1 MGEKNKTS
9 DKSDKKSER
18 LVIKRSGYPSK
29 GEIVIG
35 TVTRVLDFGAFV
47 SLDEYEG
54 KEGLVHISEVA
65 PGWIKD
71 IRDYVKKGQKVV
83 CKVLDVNPKR
93 GHIDLSIKDVNDR
106 QRKEK
111 IQQWKNEMKA
121 FKWLEIA
128 GEKVETGRDELL
140 KVGKKLMEKYDTVY
154 GAFEEVTYEGYE
166 VLVPIA
172 GEKLA
177 RAIAEIA
184 QENIKPP
191 KVKVRGYFELR
202 SNAPNGVERI
212 KQALMEAYKQAKNVE
227 MKLEYV
233 GAPKYRIIIE
243 AEDYKTAEKV
253 LKKVTGAVLKTIK
266 KLGGTGNFVREAI

>member
-1 MGEKNKTS
+1 MAEKE
-9 DKSDKKSER
+9 KKQDR
-18 LVIKRSGYPSK
+18 LIIKRDGYPSK

-47 SLDEYEG
+47 SLDEYEN

-93 GHIDLSIKDVNDR
+93 GHIDLSIKDVNER

-111 IQQWKNEMKA
+111 VLQWKNEMKA

-128 GEKVETGRDELL
+128 GEKAGVNRDELI
-140 KVGKKLMEKYDTVY
+140 KVGKKLIRKFDTVY
-154 GAFEEVTYEGYE
+154 GAFEEVAFEGYE
-166 VLVPIA
+166 VISKLV
-172 GEKLA
+172 GESLA
-177 RAIAEIA
+177 KAMAEIA

-202 SNAPNGVERI
+202 SNAPDGVERI
-212 KQALMEAYKQAKNVE
+212 KKALMEAYKHAKDVE

-233 GAPKYRIIIE
+233 GAPRYRIIVE
-243 AEDYKTAEKV
+243 AEDYKIAEKA
-253 LKKVTGAVLKTIK
+253 LKKITNAVLKTIK
-266 KLGGTGNFVREAI
+266 KLGGTGNFVREAA